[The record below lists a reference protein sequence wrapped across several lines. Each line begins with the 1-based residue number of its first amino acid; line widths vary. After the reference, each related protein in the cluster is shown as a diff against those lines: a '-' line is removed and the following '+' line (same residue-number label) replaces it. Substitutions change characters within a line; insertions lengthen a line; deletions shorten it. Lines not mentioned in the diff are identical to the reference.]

1 MAALRY
7 EGVVWIFVD
16 DDLLGEGTGHLKRRE
31 ANREADSSWRGD
43 IVVRGVDVVKLL
55 GVNRIR
61 VPSGEE
67 RHVRVNELNV
77 ADGDDAIT
85 QAMSFDGLGPPPF

>member
-7 EGVVWIFVD
+7 EGVVWIFVN
-16 DDLLGEGTGHLKRRE
+16 DDLLGEGTGLLKRRS
-31 ANREADSSWRGD
+31 NREADSSWRGE

-77 ADGDDAIT
+77 ADAEDAIT
-85 QAMSFDGLGPPPF
+85 QAMSFDGLGQPPF